1 MTHLEPPQIALR
13 TVNHIPAMVAYWDKN
28 QRCLFSNDAYREW
41 FGKTPEQMLGTT
53 LKDLLGPLYEKN
65 IPYILEALKGEKQ
78 IFERRIPLPSG
89 GFRDSIATYTP
100 DIVGGLV
107 QGFSSHV
114 ADVTTLRERETEL
127 QRVINER
134 DRAMA
139 EVRTLSGLL
148 PICANCKRIRDNTG
162 EWQPIERY
170 VGERT
175 EASFTHGMCPECM
188 DKFYPEIKKSENNP

>member
-1 MTHLEPPQIALR
+1 
-13 TVNHIPAMVAYWDKN
+13 MVAYWDKN
-28 QRCLFSNDAYREW
+28 QCCLFSNDAYREW
-41 FGKTPEQMLGTT
+41 FGKSPEQMLGMS

-65 IPYILEALKGEKQ
+65 LPYILEALRGQKQ
-78 IFERRIPLPSG
+78 IFERSIPLLKG
-89 GFRDSIATYTP
+89 GFRDSIATYIP
-100 DIVGGLV
+100 DLIGGAV
-107 QGFSSHV
+107 QGFSVLV
-114 ADVTTLRERETEL
+114 ADVTILRERETEL
-127 QRVINER
+127 QRVIEER

-148 PICANCKRIRDNTG
+148 PICASCKRIRDNTG

-188 DKFYPEIKKSENNP
+188 EKLYPEIKQSENHP